1 MHKLSAGFFA
11 LCLFVLGGCTGLP
24 ENVQP
29 VKNFQLERYL
39 GRWYEIARLDHSFER
54 GLSRVTA
61 EYSLNDDGT
70 VRVVNRG
77 YSAED
82 GGWRQA
88 EGRAKFV
95 ADQNTGH
102 LKVSFFGPFY
112 ASYVVVA
119 LDENYRHALVA
130 GYNKSYLWILSREP
144 EMPAAEVQGLVAKAK
159 SLGFP
164 ADQLIFVEQGE
175 ISSRTGN

>member
-1 MHKLSAGFFA
+1 MHKLSAPLFA
-11 LCLFVLGGCTGLP
+11 LCLLVLGGCTGLP

-29 VKNFQLERYL
+29 VDNFQLERYL

-61 EYSLNDDGT
+61 EYSLNEDGT

-82 GGWRQA
+82 RAWQQS

-95 ADQNTGH
+95 ADKNTGH

-119 LDENYRHALVA
+119 LDEDYRHALVA
-130 GYNKSYLWILSREP
+130 GFNKSYLWILSREP
-144 EMPAAEVQGLVAKAK
+144 EMSAAEVQALVAKAK

-164 ADQLIFVEQGE
+164 ADRLMFIEQGS
-175 ISSRTGN
+175 IPSGLGN

>member
-1 MHKLSAGFFA
+1 MHKLLAFLFA
-11 LCLFVLGGCTGLP
+11 LCLLVLSGCTGLP
-24 ENVQP
+24 DNVQP
-29 VKNFQLERYL
+29 VENFQLERYL

-54 GLSRVTA
+54 GLSRVSA
-61 EYSLNDDGT
+61 DYSLNDDGS

-82 GGWRQA
+82 GEWQQA
-88 EGRAKFV
+88 VGRAKFV
-95 ADQNTGH
+95 ADESTGH

-119 LDENYRHALVA
+119 LDEAYRHALVA
-130 GYNKSYLWILSREP
+130 GYDKSYLWILSREP
-144 EMPAAEVQGLVAKAK
+144 KMPAAELQALIGKAK

-164 ADQLIFVEQGE
+164 ADRLIYVEQGD
-175 ISSRTGN
+175 IPSGTGN